1 MLSRGKGLNRL
12 SVNDWAPA
20 LEAKLNTELS
30 RYYAQPTQIT
40 AVEPLEAGL
49 TNRCLRLTD
58 SQGGLAVWRP
68 NSEAV
73 RAFDIDRSREA
84 SAQSLVANHGLARQ
98 PVALLDEGLLVPW
111 VPGQPLDQCNDDH
124 TAILIDLLARIHQ
137 LPVEIETASV
147 DAQCQHYERQL
158 SLTCKQQL
166 EEVKGWVNAQ
176 RPAAEGEKRVVC
188 HMDLGAY
195 NIVITPTREAVV
207 LDWEYARTADA
218 HLDIALFCRANALQP
233 DAVIET
239 YCAQQ
244 QIKATEAVRRRVL
257 AWLPFA
263 DYLALCWYEVGANL
277 YRLPAYKEAANQL
290 FEQLAAQRR
299 G

>member
-1 MLSRGKGLNRL
+1 MNDWSPALDAPINTALSRFY
-12 SVNDWAPA
+12 
-20 LEAKLNTELS
+20 AKPTEIIH
-30 RYYAQPTQIT
+30 T
-40 AVEPLEAGL
+40 EPLAAGL
-49 TNRCLRLTD
+49 TNRCWRVTD
-58 SQGGLAVWRP
+58 SQGGQSVWRP
-68 NSEAV
+68 NSQAV
-73 RAFDIDRSREA
+73 RAFDIDRAREA
-84 SAQSLVANHGLARQ
+84 NVQSLAANHGLAPQ
-98 PVALLDEGLLVPW
+98 PIALLAEGLLVPW

-124 TAILIDLLARIHQ
+124 AAILIDLLVRIHQ

-158 SLTCKQQL
+158 SAANVHRLADIKA
-166 EEVKGWVNAQ
+166 WAIAQ
-176 RPAAEGEKRVVC
+176 RPAEEGDIPVLC

-195 NIVITPTREAVV
+195 NVVMTPHRGAVV

>member
-1 MLSRGKGLNRL
+1 MS
-12 SVNDWAPA
+12 DWAPA

-58 SQGGLAVWRP
+58 SQGGQNVWRP
-68 NSEAV
+68 NSQAV
-73 RAFDIDRSREA
+73 RAFDIDRAREA
-84 SAQSLVANHGLARQ
+84 SAQSLAANHGLALQ
-98 PVALLDEGLLVPW
+98 PIVSLAEGLLVPW
-111 VPGQPLDQCNDDH
+111 VSGQPLDQRDDDP
-124 TAILIDLLARIHQ
+124 TAILIDLLVRIHQ
-137 LPVEIETASV
+137 LPVELETASV
-147 DAQCQHYERQL
+147 YAQCQHYEQQL
-158 SLTCKQQL
+158 SATDVHRLADIKA
-166 EEVKGWVNAQ
+166 WAIAQ
-176 RPAAEGEKRVVC
+176 RPATEGDIPVVC

-195 NIVITPTREAVV
+195 NVVMTPHRGAVV

-218 HLDIALFCRANALQP
+218 HLDIALFCRANGLQP
-233 DAVIET
+233 DTVIEA

-244 QIKATEAVRRRVL
+244 QIKATETVRRRVL

-263 DYLALCWYEVGANL
+263 DYLALCWYEVGAKL
-277 YRLPAYKEAANQL
+277 YRLPAYKEVANQL

>member
-1 MLSRGKGLNRL
+1 M
-12 SVNDWAPA
+12 NDWAPA
-20 LEAKLNTELS
+20 LAAKLNTELS

-58 SQGGLAVWRP
+58 SQGGLSVWRP
-68 NSEAV
+68 NSQAV
-73 RAFDIDRSREA
+73 RAFDIERSREA
-84 SAQSLVANHGLARQ
+84 SAQSLAANYGLAPQ
-98 PVALLDEGLLVPW
+98 PIALLAEGLLVPW
-111 VPGQPLDQCNDDH
+111 VPGQPLDQCNDDY
-124 TAILIDLLARIHQ
+124 TAILIDLLVRIHQ
-137 LPVEIETASV
+137 LPVDVETASV

-158 SLTCKQQL
+158 SAGNVRCLADIKAWAI
-166 EEVKGWVNAQ
+166 EQ
-176 RPAAEGEKRVVC
+176 RPAEQGYIPVVC

-195 NIVITPTREAVV
+195 NVVMTPHRGALV

-218 HLDIALFCRANALQP
+218 HLDIALFCRANGLQP
-233 DAVIET
+233 DTVIEA
-239 YCAQQ
+239 YCAKQ
-244 QIKATEAVRRRVL
+244 QIKTVEAVRRRVL

-263 DYLALCWYEVGANL
+263 DYLALCWYEVGAKL